1 MPHNGADDVI
11 FAGNRDFFS
20 EVPAFLRF
28 RRNQNEAYKRL
39 LETAKSQAALA
50 LAPGPAADHSVQ
62 LVPAR
67 RSVSIPAASIY
78 LLSQQRRMQLH
89 GRTENR
95 EPG

>member
-39 LETAKSQAALA
+39 LEKAKSQATSAVT
-50 LAPGPAADHSVQ
+50 PRPAADHPVQ
-62 LVPAR
+62 LVSA
-67 RSVSIPAASIY
+67 
-78 LLSQQRRMQLH
+78 
-89 GRTENR
+89 
-95 EPG
+95 

>member
-39 LETAKSQAALA
+39 LEKAKSQATSAVT
-50 LAPGPAADHSVQ
+50 PRPAADHPVQ
-62 LVPAR
+62 LVSAR
-67 RSVSIPAASIY
+67 GSVSVYAVGSD
-78 LLSQQRRMQLH
+78 LLAQQWRVYLH
-89 GRTENR
+89 GYAEN
-95 EPG
+95 